1 MPMPAM
7 QCNAETKQNKTQ
19 KDTSLRTFPLIR
31 PQLSTTIPLS
41 TETLDSTRID
51 LLPTAIT
58 MTMSMST
65 MAATATIISDSSR
78 IIIKRQLSHRRD
90 IP

>member
-1 MPMPAM
+1 MQCNEM
-7 QCNAETKQNKTQ
+7 QCNAETKTKQDT

-51 LLPTAIT
+51 LLSTATAI
-58 MTMSMST
+58 
-65 MAATATIISDSSR
+65 
-78 IIIKRQLSHRRD
+78 
-90 IP
+90 IPHSPGIVVEC